1 MHDYIRQVLVRQ
13 ELATMISS
21 PHTMLTVGK
30 LPHSLLKRLLS
41 KVEISDSRVLL
52 GPQVGEDAALI
63 DMGDT
68 VLVAKTDPI
77 TFATDLIGWYAVQVN
92 ANDVACMGARPRW
105 FLATIL
111 LPEESPEKLAE
122 HIFDQLIGACREL
135 DISLVGGH
143 SEVTF
148 DLRHPI
154 VVGQMLGE
162 VKRSNVVLTSGAQLD
177 DVLIL
182 TKTIAL
188 EGTALLAREAA
199 EHLKSSGMQ
208 PNLIEQASNLLFNP
222 GISIVPEALTASENF
237 NIHSMHDPTEGG
249 IATGLHEIATAS
261 GLGLEVSLDLLP
273 ILPETQIVCDILGL
287 NPLGLLGSGSLILTL
302 APEEAPALINT
313 LKRVGINA
321 TTIGRMAKPSE
332 GATLVTSNG
341 SVPLPQF
348 PRDEVARYLTES

>member
-1 MHDYIRQVLVRQ
+1 
-13 ELATMISS
+13 
-21 PHTMLTVGK
+21 MLNVGK

-41 KVEISDSRVLL
+41 KIEISDSRVLL

-77 TFATDLIGWYAVQVN
+77 TFATDLIGWYVVQVN

-111 LPEESPEKLAE
+111 LPEGSQETLAAN
-122 HIFDQLIGACREL
+122 IFDQLIAACREL
-135 DISLVGGH
+135 QISLVGGH

-148 DLRHPI
+148 DLHHPI

-162 VKRSNVVLTSGAQLD
+162 VRKSNVIRTSGAQLD

-182 TKTIAL
+182 TKTIAI

-208 PNLIEQASNLLFNP
+208 PDLIERAGDLLFNP
-222 GISIVPEALTASENF
+222 GISIVPEAITASENF
-237 NIHSMHDPTEGG
+237 KIHSMHDPTEGG
-249 IATGLHEIATAS
+249 IATGLYEIATAS
-261 GLGLEVSLDLLP
+261 GLGLEVSVDRLP
-273 ILPETQIVCDILGL
+273 ILPETQMICDILGL
-287 NPLGLLGSGSLILTL
+287 NPLGLLGSGSLLLTL
-302 APEEAPALINT
+302 APERASALITT
-313 LKRVGINA
+313 LKRAGISA
-321 TTIGRMAKPSE
+321 TVIGRMTKPTE
-332 GATLVTSNG
+332 GVTLATPNG
-341 SVPLPQF
+341 SAPLPQF
-348 PRDEVARYLTES
+348 PRDEIARYLTES